1 MSPVPIDTVT
11 LDTASLSEGSRRF
24 ADLRG
29 VQWRIDLGILPSSPS
44 ASVDDLRRVTAN
56 SRRRPGL
63 KRLFCGFTLLGSN
76 KWSWKYLCVS
86 ILDDLYYY
94 QFNVCYLRRRLL
106 VDPHVPKDGGSSP
119 DLVIDNPLSQ
129 NPDSMWGRF
138 FRNAELERMVDQD
151 LTRLYPERGSYFQTS
166 GCQSMLR
173 RILLLW
179 CLKNPEYGYRQG
191 MHELLAPLLYVLQVD
206 VELLSEIRK
215 KYDDHFADK
224 FDGFSFHEND
234 LTYKFDFK
242 KFSESAEDGNGIG
255 NSSGKANSLSELDP
269 KIQTIVLL
277 SDAYGAEGELGIVLS
292 EKFMEHDAYSMFDS
306 LMSGAGGAV
315 AMAEFFSPSPFR
327 NSYSGSP
334 PVIEASAALYHLLS
348 IVDSSLHSHL
358 VELGVEPQYFAL
370 RWLRVL
376 FGREFCLEDLL
387 VIWDE
392 IFARENTTSNKAIDG
407 DAESNFGVLEECH
420 HLSPEIVEFFPS
432 DVKLTKLLAK
442 AKSLHAL
449 ALDANNS
456 MPVHIQPG
464 SCDARKSAVTRG
476 HSLSL
481 DSTSPRTP
489 LNMVSDSYWEEKWRV
504 LHKEEENKKGAAEE
518 QIPNRRSGWSERVR
532 LRLSRT
538 ASDPSPSKKN
548 ERTKIPKPSVRRSLL
563 ADLERQLASDDE
575 KEHNGSDEDFG
586 HQDPLEADEQD
597 VAEKNYENETSDK
610 NYENETS
617 GAVSEEI
624 FSNFSDPTGPTR
636 GHSDNENESGRSS
649 VASNSIDENDAE
661 SCGTNTECSSLP
673 VSSPP
678 DDPSSKCTENDDS
691 VGKLATGPKERKLLS
706 AKFQWLWKFGRNAGE
721 GTSERTTAP
730 QDAKACNGGSH
741 QNNVASV
748 SSADGCDRT
757 SGTSKGETVDQNLMV
772 SLKNLGQSM
781 LENIQVIESVF
792 QQDRGQM
799 GSLENFSKNGLV
811 GKGQVTAMAA
821 LKELRKISNLLSEI
835 LIYGMKAWK
844 KSSNETKAGH
854 LDFFYNSPPAF
865 ANLAL
870 PSFNSMLILNTHIL
884 NIHLLVLIL
893 SNSLFRY
900 YDSIVKIRPV
910 SGIYMHRQICLYL
923 RTAVIHP
930 VTISFQFLDWCQS
943 LSDLHSIWYVNAA
956 TGCINRRTRTA
967 YRPSRS
973 FIRPLT
979 LAGGDNSGTSV
990 GYKIR
995 NTEILTFGHLKPPN
1009 EGTCNRVI
1017 GD

>member
-11 LDTASLSEGSRRF
+11 LDTASLSEGLRRF

-44 ASVDDLRRVTAN
+44 ASIDDLRRVTAN
-56 SRRRPGL
+56 SRRRYA
-63 KRLFCGFTLLGSN
+63 T
-76 KWSWKYLCVS
+76 
-86 ILDDLYYY
+86 
-94 QFNVCYLRRRLL
+94 LRRRLL
-106 VDPHVPKDGGSSP
+106 VDPHVPKDG
-119 DLVIDNPLSQ
+119 
-129 NPDSMWGRF
+129 DSMWGRF

-179 CLKNPEYGYRQG
+179 CLKNPEYGYRQ
-191 MHELLAPLLYVLQVD
+191 
-206 VELLSEIRK
+206 
-215 KYDDHFADK
+215 
-224 FDGFSFHEND
+224 
-234 LTYKFDFK
+234 
-242 KFSESAEDGNGIG
+242 EDGNGIG
-255 NSSGKANSLSELDP
+255 NGSAKASSLSELDP

-327 NSYSGSP
+327 KSHSGSP

-392 IFARENTTSNKAIDG
+392 ILARENTTSNKAVDG
-407 DAESNFGVLEECH
+407 DAESNFGVLE
-420 HLSPEIVEFFPS
+420 SPRGAFICAFAVSMILNLRSSLLATENATTCLQRLLNFPS
-432 DVKLTKLLAK
+432 DVKLAKLLAK

-456 MPVHIQPG
+456 I
-464 SCDARKSAVTRG
+464 
-476 HSLSL
+476 SLLGREVESFAQG
-481 DSTSPRTP
+481 R
-489 LNMVSDSYWEEKWRV
+489 EKQ
-504 LHKEEENKKGAAEE
+504 KGAAEE
-518 QIPNRRSGWSERVR
+518 QIPNRRNGWSERVR

-563 ADLERQLASDDE
+563 ADLARQLASDDE
-575 KEHNGSDEDFG
+575 KENNGSDEDLA
-586 HQDPLEADEQD
+586 HQDPLEANGQD
-597 VAEKNYENETSDK
+597 VADENYENETSDK

-617 GAVSEEI
+617 GAVSEEN
-624 FSNFSDPTGPTR
+624 FSNFSDPTGPTHGHSDNENESGTHGHSDNENESGTH

-649 VASNSIDENDAE
+649 VASNSSIDENDAE

-678 DDPSSKCTENDDS
+678 GDPSSKCTENDDS

-721 GTSERTTAP
+721 GTSERITAP

-741 QNNVASV
+741 QNNVASI
-748 SSADGCDRT
+748 SSADGCDRS

-792 QQDRGQM
+792 QQDRGQIL
-799 GSLENFSKNGLV
+799 GEL
-811 GKGQVTAMAA
+811 
-821 LKELRKISNLLSEI
+821 LKEWSC
-835 LIYGMKAWK
+835 W
-844 KSSNETKAGH
+844 
-854 LDFFYNSPPAF
+854 
-865 ANLAL
+865 
-870 PSFNSMLILNTHIL
+870 
-884 NIHLLVLIL
+884 
-893 SNSLFRY
+893 
-900 YDSIVKIRPV
+900 
-910 SGIYMHRQICLYL
+910 Q
-923 RTAVIHP
+923 RTGYSH
-930 VTISFQFLDWCQS
+930 
-943 LSDLHSIWYVNAA
+943 
-956 TGCINRRTRTA
+956 G
-967 YRPSRS
+967 RS
-973 FIRPLT
+973 QR
-979 LAGGDNSGTSV
+979 A
-990 GYKIR
+990 
-995 NTEILTFGHLKPPN
+995 
-1009 EGTCNRVI
+1009 
-1017 GD
+1017 